1 MARELIDPAVL
12 DNWVQVA
19 AQRGLSLD
27 DVADQVE
34 PESALLAAA
43 LRELAEQ
50 TRADVADRL
59 PAPKRRERATKPA
72 VEKRA

>member
-1 MARELIDPAVL
+1 MVRELIDPAVL

-34 PESALLAAA
+34 PESKMLAAA

-59 PAPKRRERATKPA
+59 PAPKRRERAVKAPA
-72 VEKRA
+72 EKRG

>member
-1 MARELIDPAVL
+1 MVRELIDPAVL

-19 AQRGLSLD
+19 AQRGLPLD

-34 PESALLAAA
+34 PESAMLAAA

-59 PAPKRRERATKPA
+59 PAKRERAVKPA
-72 VEKRA
+72 AEKRTR

>member
-1 MARELIDPAVL
+1 MVRELIDPAVL

-59 PAPKRRERATKPA
+59 PAPKRRERAVKPA
-72 VEKRA
+72 VEKRG